1 MKQKSSII
9 ILLVED
15 DEGHA
20 ILVKE
25 NLRAARIINE
35 LYHVKD
41 GQEALDFLT
50 HKGAYTDA
58 KNAPK
63 PGLML
68 LDIKLPK
75 MDGYAVLERV
85 KKEEALKSI
94 PVIMLTSTEDQ
105 MEINRSYDLGAN
117 GYVIKPVEYHAFQ
130 ERIKNL
136 GLFLDIV
143 SLPD

>member
-1 MKQKSSII
+1 MRQKSSVI

-35 LYHVKD
+35 LFHVKD
-41 GQEALDFLT
+41 GQEALDYLYHRGTFSDS
-50 HKGAYTDA
+50 KIS
-58 KNAPK
+58 PK
-63 PGLML
+63 PGLIL

-75 MDGYAVLERV
+75 LDGYAVLERV
-85 KKEEALKSI
+85 KKDAELRTI
-94 PVIMLTSTEDQ
+94 PIIMLTSTEDQ

-130 ERIKNL
+130 EGIKNL

-143 SLPD
+143 ALPD

>member
-1 MKQKSSII
+1 MRPRQSVVIM
-9 ILLVED
+9 LVED

-20 ILVKE
+20 ILIKDS
-25 NLRAARIINE
+25 LRSAHIINE
-35 LYHVKD
+35 MYHVKD
-41 GQEALDFLT
+41 GEEALDFLYRRG
-50 HKGAYTDA
+50 KYLSQDL
-58 KNAPK
+58 PK
-63 PGLML
+63 PGLIL

-75 MDGYAVLERV
+75 LDGYAVLQQ
-85 KKEEALKSI
+85 LKQNEQFKNI

-117 GYVIKPVEYHAFQ
+117 GYVIKPVDYQAFQ

>member
-1 MKQKSSII
+1 MRQKKSIT

-41 GQEALDFLT
+41 GQEALDFLF
-50 HKGAYTDA
+50 HRGSYTDT
-58 KNAPK
+58 KVSPK
-63 PGLML
+63 PGLIL

-75 MDGYAVLERV
+75 LDGYAVLERV
-85 KKEEALKSI
+85 KQDEQLKVI

-143 SLPD
+143 ALPD

>member
-1 MKQKSSII
+1 MRPRQSVVIM
-9 ILLVED
+9 LVED
-15 DEGHA
+15 DEGHS
-20 ILVKE
+20 ILIKDS
-25 NLRAARIINE
+25 LRSAHIINE
-35 LYHVKD
+35 MYHVTD
-41 GQEALDFLT
+41 GQEALDFLYRRG
-50 HKGAYTDA
+50 KYASQDL
-58 KNAPK
+58 PK
-63 PGLML
+63 PGLIL

-75 MDGYAVLERV
+75 IDGYAVLQQIKQDEQ
-85 KKEEALKSI
+85 LKNI

-117 GYVIKPVEYHAFQ
+117 GYVIKPVDYHAFQ